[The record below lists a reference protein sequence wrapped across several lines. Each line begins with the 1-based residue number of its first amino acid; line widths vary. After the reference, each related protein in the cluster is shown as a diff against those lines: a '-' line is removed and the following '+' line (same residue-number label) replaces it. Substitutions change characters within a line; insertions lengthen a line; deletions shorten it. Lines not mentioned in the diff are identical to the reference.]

1 MTKALTANRLDDGE
15 AVFLSRGRWIER
27 FAEADLFEDEAAALA
42 AEAHAKTELTL
53 VVDPYLIDVIEVEGG
68 HAPLSYRER
77 VRALG
82 PTNKPDHGKQAE
94 GGADIEVL
102 AHAVGAARSKGRV
115 DLIKRK

>member
-1 MTKALTANRLDDGE
+1 MKALTANRLDDGE
-15 AVFLSRGRWIER
+15 AVFLKAGAWTPR
-27 FAEADLFEDEAAALA
+27 FAEADLFADDDAALA
-42 AEAHAKTELTL
+42 AEAHAKTQLTL

-68 HAPLSYRER
+68 VAPLSYRER

-94 GGADIEVL
+94 GGANVEVL
-102 AHAVGAARSKGRV
+102 SHAVGAARSKGRV